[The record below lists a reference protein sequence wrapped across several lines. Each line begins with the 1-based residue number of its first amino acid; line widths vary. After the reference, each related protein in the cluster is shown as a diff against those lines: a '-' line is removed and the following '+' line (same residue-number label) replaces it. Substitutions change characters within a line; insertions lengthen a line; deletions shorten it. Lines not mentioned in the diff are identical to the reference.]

1 MRELIFDACCTR
13 ELRPL
18 SEWCHAG
25 FKVGYALG
33 QAESFEPRVL
43 RASTSRDIAT
53 CQLCPTVAG
62 REIPCWRGPVEA
74 GCIAAPSYLA
84 MTRAS
89 TAVTILLFVTKS
101 VRMFSFGSTG
111 VILALYLRELS
122 FQDQQLG
129 TLITLSLLGD
139 SVISLAIILTADRFG
154 RWKMLI
160 LGCGLKLVAGVM
172 FALPPS
178 RGFWELTLAATFGV
192 LSPSGNEVG
201 PFMALE
207 QAILADAVNPAI
219 RTSIFAWYNLAGYF
233 ASAAGA
239 AESGSLVDILH
250 KNYGWAMLQSYQAIF
265 VQFSALALLSTLIFI
280 FGRIP
285 NKQQD
290 EQPLNP
296 YSKVSVGLS
305 AASSQIVL
313 QLSVLFAADSF
324 AGSLVTGEPAACL
337 PVL

>member
-1 MRELIFDACCTR
+1 
-13 ELRPL
+13 
-18 SEWCHAG
+18 
-25 FKVGYALG
+25 
-33 QAESFEPRVL
+33 
-43 RASTSRDIAT
+43 
-53 CQLCPTVAG
+53 
-62 REIPCWRGPVEA
+62 
-74 GCIAAPSYLA
+74 

-265 VQFSALALLSTLIFI
+265 VQFSALALLSALIFI